1 MAWLSA
7 RSCYRNWYCYHLMG
21 LQHTNRQK
29 IKTNKPD
36 ITVKDKREKICK
48 SIDVKIPVDKKVS
61 VVEFEKLSK

>member
-1 MAWLSA
+1 
-7 RSCYRNWYCYHLMG
+7 MG

-61 VVEFEKLSK
+61 VVKFENLSK

>member
-1 MAWLSA
+1 
-7 RSCYRNWYCYHLMG
+7 MG

-36 ITVKDKREKICK
+36 ITVKDKREKICM

-61 VVEFEKLSK
+61 VVEFENLSK